1 MKDVQNQIDNRGI
14 EISEV
19 GISGLKIPLIFGLG
33 SQKQLIITTVSMGVN
48 LSADLK
54 GTHMSRF
61 SELGQTIKNKNL
73 NEKLLIKILKEIK
86 NRLESS
92 QSKINFDFTYFL
104 SKKAPVSKQIS
115 DLNYN
120 CQIESKLDETNKVVY
135 YFQVKVPVATLCPC
149 SKEISRYG
157 AHNQRA
163 EILLRIKSYKYINLT
178 ELIKLI
184 ESKASSELF
193 SILKRSDEK
202 YVTEKMYENPMFV
215 EDMVREIGIWAKKDK
230 RIKDYIIKCLSF
242 ESIHNHNAYAII
254 IREK

>member
-1 MKDVQNQIDNRGI
+1 MRDVQNQTDNRGL

-19 GISGLKIPLIFGLG
+19 GVSGLRIPLVFGSG
-33 SQKQLIITTVSMGVN
+33 SQKQFIIATTTMGVN
-48 LSADLK
+48 LLATLK

-61 SELGQTIKNKNL
+61 SKLAQTIKNKSL
-73 NEKLLIKILKEIK
+73 NEQLLIKILKEIK
-86 NRLESS
+86 SRLESR

-120 CQIESKLDETNKVVY
+120 CQIEGKLNEANKVVY

-163 EILLRIKSYKYINLT
+163 EILLRVESHKYIDLA

-193 SILKRSDEK
+193 SVLKRSDEK

-215 EDMVREIGIWAKKDK
+215 EDMVREIGVWAKNDR